1 MARITLIVSVL
12 LISLAGNAFSEE
24 STEPFYA
31 QIGRAV
37 IRLEHTT
44 ETTSEGNSKAVIA
57 NNPDGTG
64 FFVWSGDRLFLISA
78 RHVVDTDHDLHARV
92 KVFNTSTQTS
102 EILLLKLP
110 RKHWI
115 YHPDQGDA
123 TTNAV
128 DIAVIRLTLPVWD
141 KFAGSIKGFAY
152 EPGETEVSQLAFED
166 ALPPEQVVTFGF
178 PGEDG
183 FKLLEQR
190 PMARFGIISMHTG
203 EKFIMVSNNYANE
216 RCDVLDIKAFPGNS
230 GSPVMSATG
239 GTHLLGVLIASNNS
253 DIAVMEPASR
263 IREILEIGRKTP
275 IKEFNFW
282 SKYLDA
288 TLPRVAGP

>member
-12 LISLAGNAFSEE
+12 LTALAGNAFSEE
-24 STEPFYA
+24 RTEPFYA

-92 KVFNTSTQTS
+92 KVFNTATQTS

-110 RKHWI
+110 RKNWI
-115 YHPDQGDA
+115 VHPDQGDA

-152 EPGETEVSQLAFED
+152 EPGEPDASQLAFED

-203 EKFIMVSNNYANE
+203 EKFIMVSKNYANE

-253 DIAVMEPASR
+253 DIGVMEPASR
-263 IREILEIGRKTP
+263 IREILEIARKTP
-275 IKEFNFW
+275 IKEFNYW
-282 SKYLDA
+282 SSYTDA